1 MVKKTTLALGALAV
15 TVFMTACVRADGSG
29 NTAAQEPT
37 ESIMQTDIA
46 QTGAENGSS
55 ETTETTE
62 NTKNTTS
69 EAASEAPGKIPDKPS
84 GELTCPLIVGQ
95 YGQDIEHSADYRY
108 NENTNSWDEIY
119 TVGDVSLVYSVAE
132 NKLTVEHGDKADAVS
147 WAIQH
152 FGGGVGMSIGLV
164 DMTGDGSEELIL
176 EAHDRELGLYFV
188 YDLKNEKDL
197 SPYYCTDATNIFSA
211 YLKEEYAA
219 QLKKEVNEGFTAVGK
234 DGIFSDVN
242 GDEDLVYFSLRSNS
256 DGVEMF
262 DNVVTEKRLCYH
274 WYSPGAAETYWNV
287 DFDFTFDESECHIGN
302 ILTVNR
308 EVINAVPEPV
318 KQALAGTKEV
328 IYKGETLENVDA
340 LDDMQYEQIGRRI
353 QVESFSVLD
362 FDGDGLNEVAIIAE
376 LCYIFHTDGDKVYVY
391 DIYYRAFSDLK
402 TDATWNGSGGAA
414 CWYYVEFTGFTDT
427 EMLYNIYLHVYEG
440 TYWDG
445 DYYSGN
451 AKQLTKEEADAIIS
465 SGSDVMA
472 KKYKYSKNYFN
483 Q

>member
-1 MVKKTTLALGALAV
+1 M
-15 TVFMTACVRADGSG
+15 C
-29 NTAAQEPT
+29 
-37 ESIMQTDIA
+37 
-46 QTGAENGSS
+46 
-55 ETTETTE
+55 
-62 NTKNTTS
+62 
-69 EAASEAPGKIPDKPS
+69 
-84 GELTCPLIVGQ
+84 
-95 YGQDIEHSADYRY
+95 
-108 NENTNSWDEIY
+108 
-119 TVGDVSLVYSVAE
+119 LVYSVAE
-132 NKLTVEHGDKADAVS
+132 NKLTIEYGDKTDEVS

-164 DMTGDGSEELIL
+164 DMTRDGSEEFIL

-197 SPYYCTDATNIFSA
+197 SPYYCTDASNIFSA

-219 QLKKEVNEGFTAVGK
+219 QLKKEVNEGFTAIGK
-234 DGIFSDVN
+234 DDIFSDVN
-242 GDEDLVYFSLRSNS
+242 GDEDLVYFSLRSNA

-262 DNVVTEKRLCYH
+262 ENVVTEKRLCYH

-287 DFDFTFDESECHIGN
+287 DFDFTFDESGCHIGN
-302 ILTVNR
+302 ILTVNK

-328 IYKGETLENVDA
+328 IYRGEALENVDA
-340 LDDMQYEQIGRRI
+340 LDDMQYEQTGRRI
-353 QVESFSVLD
+353 EAGSFSVLD
-362 FDGDGLNEVAIIAE
+362 FDGDGLNEVAVIAE
-376 LCYIFHTDGDKVYVY
+376 KCYIFHTDGDKVYVY
-391 DIYYRAFSDLK
+391 DINYRAFLDLK
-402 TDATWNGSGGAA
+402 TDATWNGSGGASN
-414 CWYYVEFTGFTDT
+414 WYYVEFTGFTDT
-427 EMLYNIYLHVYEG
+427 EMLYNTYLHIYED

-472 KKYKYSKNYFN
+472 KRYKYSENYFK